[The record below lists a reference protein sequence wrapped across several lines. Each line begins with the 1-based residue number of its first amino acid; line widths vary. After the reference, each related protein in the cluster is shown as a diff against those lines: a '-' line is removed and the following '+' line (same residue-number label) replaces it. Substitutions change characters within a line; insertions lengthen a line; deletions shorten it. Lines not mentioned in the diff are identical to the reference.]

1 MVSWRAEVA
10 TVPAERR
17 GAARS
22 RIDCPVRLHLMV
34 GVRAGSLWDL
44 SETGARI
51 QLDQPPKVGAEALL
65 KWQTYE
71 AFCRVVWVTD
81 DMCGIAFDRPLSSAM
96 LDESLRQEE
105 EERRPSGPVA
115 TVGNIPVGQKR
126 SRR

>member
-1 MVSWRAEVA
+1 M
-10 TVPAERR
+10 
-17 GAARS
+17 
-22 RIDCPVRLHLMV
+22 MV

-51 QLDQPPKVGAEALL
+51 QVDQPPKVGAEALL

-71 AFCRVVWVTD
+71 AFCRVVWAKD
-81 DMCGIAFDRPLSSAM
+81 DMCGVAFDRPLSSAM
-96 LDESLRQEE
+96 LDEALRQEE

-115 TVGNIPVGQKR
+115 TVGNIPVGTKR